1 MSIEPLFKVVTLKLM
16 AVPELAVPAL
26 DVPILILPLL
36 VRFTLESALALTTPE
51 TFKPVRE
58 IAPVVVPVVLNVSA
72 PAVKVAL
79 PVLLM
84 PLPPPV
90 VVRAKELEP
99 ELEVSRLTEAGT
111 LRLTLPVV
119 LALRLRVELAGID
132 MTPLAIDRLPEPEA
146 RFSVPLF
153 GRVNV
158 VADMVPEPPAV
169 RSIVCPCTVPALMP
183 AELLSENVPL
193 EALLVAE
200 VTVTVLAPLLL
211 RTNTLPPGALMLRV
225 DAAVE
230 IACVL
235 SPMLPEDVPA
245 VSVTDDAVRV
255 PTPVLFVI
263 EPVVEPPRVVWRARI
278 PPPAALTFP

>member
-169 RSIVCPCTVPALMP
+169 RSIVCPCTVPAL
-183 AELLSENVPL
+183 
-193 EALLVAE
+193 
-200 VTVTVLAPLLL
+200 LL